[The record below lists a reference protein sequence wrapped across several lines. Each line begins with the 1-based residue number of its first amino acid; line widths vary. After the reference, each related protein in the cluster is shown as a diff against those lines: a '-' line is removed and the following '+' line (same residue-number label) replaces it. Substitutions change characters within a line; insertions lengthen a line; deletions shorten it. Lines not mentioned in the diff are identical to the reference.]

1 MFSGIIEE
9 VGTIKSIG
17 SLSQSKKITI
27 TCEKVLREV
36 SIGDSISVNG
46 VCLTATRI
54 DDREFDVD
62 VIHETLERSNLCS
75 LIEGADVNLE
85 RAMTYNQ
92 RVSGHLVQGHVDTQA
107 KVIAINKTEEWTE
120 IDFGIEPNFKK
131 YCISKGSI
139 AIDGVSLT
147 IAKIITEGVRV
158 ALIPHTLSQTIL
170 SNYKIDQMVNIET
183 DMVGKFIE
191 NFSGV
196 MGK

>member
-9 VGTIKSIG
+9 VGTIKSIE

-27 TCEKVLREV
+27 TCEKVLRDV

-46 VCLTATRI
+46 VCLTAIRI

-75 LIEGADVNLE
+75 LIQGADVNLE

-120 IDFGIEPNFKK
+120 IDFEIEPNFKK
-131 YCISKGSI
+131 YCISK
-139 AIDGVSLT
+139 
-147 IAKIITEGVRV
+147 IIC
-158 ALIPHTLSQTIL
+158 S
-170 SNYKIDQMVNIET
+170 S
-183 DMVGKFIE
+183 
-191 NFSGV
+191 
-196 MGK
+196 

>member
-9 VGTIKSIG
+9 VGTIKSIE

-27 TCEKVLREV
+27 TCEQVLREV
-36 SIGDSISVNG
+36 SLGDSISVNG

-75 LIEGADVNLE
+75 LIQGADVNLE

-120 IDFGIEPNFKK
+120 IDFEIKPDFKK

-147 IAKIITEGVRV
+147 IAKIIAQGVRV

-170 SNYKIDQMVNIET
+170 SEYKIDQMVNIET

>member
-9 VGTIKSIG
+9 VGTIKSID
-17 SLSQSKKITI
+17 SLPKSKKMTI
-27 TCEKVLREV
+27 ACKKVLSEV

-54 DDREFDVD
+54 DESEFDVD
-62 VIHETLERSNLCS
+62 VIQETLERSNLCS
-75 LIEGADVNLE
+75 LVDGADVNLE

-92 RVSGHLVQGHVDTQA
+92 RVSGHLIQGHVDTQA
-107 KVIAINKTEEWTE
+107 KIISINKTDEWTE
-120 IDFGIEPNFKK
+120 IDFEINSDFKK
-131 YCISKGSI
+131 YCILKGSI

-147 IAKIITEGVRV
+147 IAKITETGIRV
-158 ALIPHTLSQTIL
+158 ALIPHTLSKTIL
-170 SNYKIDQMVNIET
+170 SGYEMGQMVNIET

-196 MGK
+196 ISE